1 MLIISSLFLFV
12 LIIYLCVL
20 IRRTYFILK
29 FENINLFNKDD
40 NIKRYNQMLK
50 DYDICRAI
58 KSVNERVHR

>member
-1 MLIISSLFLFV
+1 MLIISYLFLFV

-29 FENINLFNKDD
+29 FENMNLFNKDD

-50 DYDICRAI
+50 DYDIRRAI